1 MNELKAFISN
11 GQEKIRSTHLDRQ
24 AFVYLRQSTPG
35 QILHH
40 RESLLNQ
47 EQMADRAK
55 QLGWNPDQVHIIR
68 TDLGQSGREA
78 SQRQG
83 FQKLLSE
90 VSLGHV
96 GIIFGYE
103 VSRLSRNNSDWYRL
117 LELTSMFDT
126 LIADYDGIYDLNFF
140 NDRLLLGLKGTMSE
154 AELHLMQLRLE
165 AGRKRQLE
173 RGEYRS
179 YLPTG
184 YIRLDD
190 GSVIKDPNERI
201 RYALDLLFAKFREF
215 PSCARLLQYFV
226 DHDIQLPRRQVSGM
240 EKGEILW
247 KPARYNT
254 LYEILTIPTYSGTF
268 VYGRRQSQRGT
279 LTRVRKSHD
288 EWDYIHHVIY
298 PAYITWEEYLANQD
312 KLRANRPVVTPN
324 SLRPVGASR
333 EGNALLQG
341 LVFCGKCGQRMAT
354 NYKPYGR
361 YSCQTAKRQFGKP
374 VCDIIRASV
383 IDDEVIKSFFE
394 ALQPAQLDALSAL
407 LQHQDQD
414 YIQLEQQWHY
424 RLQQAQYDA
433 QRTQKQYNAV
443 DPENRLVAREL
454 ERRWELALKNL
465 QQVEQGLEHFKA
477 QRPVSS
483 IPPKLAE
490 QFRQVCQTLP
500 QIWEQLTPRDKKD
513 LLRSLIAK
521 VILKRIQSD
530 QINIKIVWLSGHFS
544 EHITWVSIHS
554 NQETSQFDQL
564 TKRIYTLWKQ
574 GLDDRAIAQQLTEE
588 GFTSA
593 RLDHISRYTVQVI
606 RMKNRWL
613 SSSSPKI
620 DTPEG
625 FIKVADLA
633 KQIQIPEYWLYK
645 RIRNGQISQSN
656 YIRHP
661 KRGVILIRDEP
672 HIIEKIQKLKLSLT

>member
-1 MNELKAFISN
+1 MNEITAYVSN
-11 GQEKIRSTHLDRQ
+11 GQEKIRSNHLERQ

-35 QILHH
+35 QVLHH
-40 RESLLNQ
+40 RESQLNQ

-55 QLGWNPDQVHIIR
+55 QLGWHRDQVHIIR

-83 FQKLLSE
+83 FQQLLSE

-117 LELTSMFDT
+117 LELTAMFDT

-184 YIRLDD
+184 YLRLDD
-190 GSVIKDPNERI
+190 RSVIKDPNERI
-201 RYALDLLFAKFREF
+201 RYVLDLLFAKFREF
-215 PSCARLLQYFV
+215 PSCTRLLQYFV
-226 DHDIQLPRRQVSGM
+226 DHDVQLPRRQVSGID
-240 EKGEILW
+240 KGEILW
-247 KPARYNT
+247 KPAQYSA

-279 LTRVRKSHD
+279 LTRIRKSQD
-288 EWDYIHHVIY
+288 KWAYVHHNIY
-298 PAYITWEEYLANQD
+298 PAYITWQEYLANQD
-312 KLRANRPVVTPN
+312 KLQANRPVATSN

-354 NYKPYGR
+354 NYKSYGR

-394 ALQPAQLDALSAL
+394 ALQPAQLDALSAV

-414 YIQLEQQWHY
+414 YIQLEQQWHH
-424 RLQQAQYDA
+424 RLQQAQYDE

-454 ERRWELALKNL
+454 ERRWELTLKNL
-465 QQVEQGLEHFKA
+465 QQVEQGLEDFKA
-477 QRPVSS
+477 QRPVSL

-490 QFRQVCQTLP
+490 QFRHICKTLP
-500 QIWEQLTPRDKKD
+500 QIWGQLPPPDKKD
-513 LLRSLIAK
+513 LLRSLISK

-530 QINIKIVWLSGHFS
+530 QINIKIVWLSGHFT
-544 EHITWVSIHS
+544 EHIIWISIHS
-554 NQETSQFDQL
+554 NQDTSQFDQL

-574 GLDDRAIAQQLTEE
+574 GLADPAIAQQLTEE

-613 SSSSPKI
+613 TSSSPKI

-633 KQIQIPEYWLYK
+633 KRIQMSGYWLYK
-645 RIRNGQISQSN
+645 HIRNGQISQN
-656 YIRHP
+656 DYVRHP
-661 KRGVILIRDEP
+661 KRSVILSRDEP
-672 HIIEKIQKLKLSLT
+672 HIIEKIQKLKQT